1 MALQFQCKNVGV
13 TDCKH
18 TATAETADE
27 LVAQVAA
34 HAESTHGVTLNST
47 LVNYALSTVKEV

>member
-18 TATAETADE
+18 TATAETPEE
-27 LVAQVAA
+27 LLAQVAS
-34 HAESTHGVTLNST
+34 HAESKHGVTLNST
-47 LVNYALSTVKEV
+47 LVNYALSTVEEV

>member
-1 MALQFQCKNVGV
+1 MAFQFQCKNVGV

-27 LVAQVAA
+27 LLAQVAA
-34 HAESTHGVTLNST
+34 HAESKHGVTLNST
-47 LVNYALSTVKEV
+47 LVNYALSTVEEV

>member
-13 TDCKH
+13 TDCNH

-27 LVAQVAA
+27 LVAKVAD
-34 HAESTHGVTLNST
+34 HAESKHGVTLNST
-47 LVNYALSTVKEV
+47 LVNYALSTVEEV

>member
-13 TDCKH
+13 TDCSH

-27 LVAQVAA
+27 LVAKVAD
-34 HAESTHGVTLNST
+34 HAESKHGVTLNST
-47 LVNYALSTVKEV
+47 LVNYALSTVEEV

>member
-34 HAESTHGVTLNST
+34 HAESEHGVTLNST
-47 LVNYALSTVKEV
+47 LVNYALSTVEEV

>member
-18 TATAETADE
+18 TASAETAEE
-27 LVAQVAA
+27 LLEQVAA

-47 LVNYALSTVKEV
+47 LVNYALSTVEEV

>member
-27 LVAQVAA
+27 LVAKVAA
-34 HAESTHGVTLNST
+34 HAESKHGVTLNST
-47 LVNYALSTVKEV
+47 LVNYALTTVEEV

>member
-18 TATAETADE
+18 SATADTAEE
-27 LVAQVAA
+27 LLEQVAA
-34 HAESTHGVTLNST
+34 HAESKHGVVLNST
-47 LVNYALSTVKEV
+47 LVNYALTTVEEV

>member
-34 HAESTHGVTLNST
+34 HAESKHGVTLNST
-47 LVNYALSTVKEV
+47 LVNYALSTVDEV